1 MAVTIYYEEDV
12 NPKIIQGKKIAIIGY
27 GSQGHAH
34 ALNLMDSGVD
44 VRVGLREG
52 SKSWAKAEEAGLKV
66 MLEDEAAE
74 EADVIMILIPDE
86 LQPEVY
92 EQHISPHLHAG
103 HTLAFAHG
111 FNIHYGY
118 IKAPEDV
125 NVIMCAPKGPGHIVR
140 RQFTEGSGVP
150 DLACVAQDA
159 TGDAWD
165 IAMSYCWGVGG
176 ARSGIIKAT
185 FAQETEEDLFG
196 EQAVLCGGLVEL
208 VKAGFET
215 LTEAGYPP
223 ELAYFECYH
232 EMKMIVDLMYESG
245 IHFMNYS
252 ISNTA
257 EYGEYYAGPKV
268 INEQSREAMKEILTR
283 TASSPRN
290 SLPTARTATS
300 GSSNSARPSTTTR
313 SRRRARRFAT
323 CSLGSRATKSKNDAH
338 QKRSRKA
345 PFIWTYMNHL
355 IFVHISFT
363 AALTSIKSSR
373 KNRYRVL

>member
-1 MAVTIYYEEDV
+1 MAVTIYYESDV
-12 NPKIIQGKKIAIIGY
+12 NPEVIQNMKVAIIGY

-34 ALNLMDSGVD
+34 ALNLLDSGCD

-52 SKSWAKAEEAGLKV
+52 SSSWAKAEEAGLKV
-66 MLEDEAAE
+66 TDMDTAAE
-74 EADVIMILIPDE
+74 EADLIMILTPDE
-86 LQPEVY
+86 TQPKVY
-92 EQHISPHLHAG
+92 EDHIKDHLKPG
-103 HTLAFAHG
+103 NTLAFAHG
-111 FNIHYGY
+111 FNIHFGY

-159 TGDAWD
+159 TGNAWD
-165 IAMSYCWGVGG
+165 IALSYCWGVGG

-185 FAQETEEDLFG
+185 FKEETEEDLFG

-223 ELAYFECYH
+223 ELAYFE
-232 EMKMIVDLMYESG
+232 

-257 EYGEYYAGPKV
+257 EYGEYYAGPQV
-268 INEQSREAMKEILTR
+268 INAESREAMKKILARIQDGSFAQEFVDDCNNGHKWLLEQREKINEHEIEKT
-283 TASSPRN
+283 
-290 SLPTARTATS
+290 
-300 GSSNSARPSTTTR
+300 GEKIR
-313 SRRRARRFAT
+313 SMF
-323 CSLGSRATKSKNDAH
+323 S
-338 QKRSRKA
+338 
-345 PFIWTYMNHL
+345 W
-355 IFVHISFT
+355 
-363 AALTSIKSSR
+363 IK
-373 KNRYRVL
+373 K

>member
-1 MAVTIYYEEDV
+1 MAVTIYYENDV
-12 NPKIIQGKKIAIIGY
+12 DPKVIQSKKIAIIGY

-34 ALNLMDSGVD
+34 ALNLKDSGCD

-52 SKSWAKAEEAGLKV
+52 SKSRAIAEEKGLKV
-66 MLEDEAAE
+66 MSIEDAAE
-74 EADVIMILIPDE
+74 EADLVMMLVPDE
-86 LQPEVY
+86 LQPQVY
-92 EQHISPHLHAG
+92 ESQIKAHLHDG
-103 HTLAFAHG
+103 DTLAFAHG

-118 IKAPEDV
+118 IVPPENV

-140 RQFTEGSGVP
+140 RQYVEGSGVP

-165 IAMSYCWGVGG
+165 IALSYCWGIGG

-185 FAQETEEDLFG
+185 FAEETEEDLFG
-196 EQAVLCGGLVEL
+196 EQAVICGGIVEL

-215 LTEAGYPP
+215 LVDAGYPP

-232 EMKMIVDLMYESG
+232 EMKMLVDLMYESG

-268 INEQSREAMKEILTR
+268 INEQSRAAMKEIL
-283 TASSPRN
+283 
-290 SLPTARTATS
+290 
-300 GSSNSARPSTTTR
+300 
-313 SRRRARRFAT
+313 RRIQNGEFA
-323 CSLGSRATKSKNDAH
+323 KE
-338 QKRSRKA
+338 
-345 PFIWTYMNHL
+345 
-355 IFVHISFT
+355 FVADCENGHKWLLEQR
-363 AALTSIKSSR
+363 AALNEHQIEKTGEQIRSMFSWIKHEDD
-373 KNRYRVL
+373 

>member
-1 MAVTIYYEEDV
+1 MAVTIYYEEDCK
-12 NPKIIQGKKIAIIGY
+12 PEAIKDKKVAIIGY

-34 ALNLMDSGVD
+34 ALNLADSGVD

-52 SKSWAKAEEAGLKV
+52 SKSWKKAEEAGLKV
-66 MLEDEAAE
+66 MTTEEAAE
-74 EADVIMILIPDE
+74 EADLIMILVPDE
-86 LQPEVY
+86 VQAETY
-92 EQHISPHLHAG
+92 EKQIAPYVKSG
-103 HTLAFAHG
+103 DTLAFAHG

-118 IKAPEDV
+118 IKPPADV
-125 NVIMCAPKGPGHIVR
+125 DVIMVAPKGPGHIVR
-140 RQFTEGSGVP
+140 RQFQDGFGVP

-159 TGDAWD
+159 SGKAWD
-165 IAMSYCWGVGG
+165 TALAYAWGVGG

-215 LTEAGYPP
+215 LVDAGYPP

-257 EYGEYYAGPKV
+257 EYGEYYAGPQV
-268 INEQSREAMKEILTR
+268 INEQSREAMKKILERIQNGEFAQEFMDDCKAGHKVLFEKREAINTHEIEKVGAKIR
-283 TASSPRN
+283 GMFP
-290 SLPTARTATS
+290 
-300 GSSNSARPSTTTR
+300 
-313 SRRRARRFAT
+313 
-323 CSLGSRATKSKNDAH
+323 
-338 QKRSRKA
+338 
-345 PFIWTYMNHL
+345 W
-355 IFVHISFT
+355 
-363 AALTSIKSSR
+363 IKSDEEAD
-373 KNRYRVL
+373 K